1 LSANDRPR
9 KMLWSRFRDLSMNFD
24 ANFPISSKR
33 HHVLVCLPG
42 GIGLSSNFAATS
54 DTRAIRY
61 G

>member
-1 LSANDRPR
+1 
-9 KMLWSRFRDLSMNFD
+9 MLWSRFRDLSMNFD
-24 ANFPISSKR
+24 ANFPISSER